1 MYRSVT
7 WVFER
12 YACALYGDDRR
23 KLGVI
28 FMIHISSAQRKTL
41 SALFEQYLPG
51 VLVWAF
57 GSRVKGNFRPD
68 SDLDLVVFS
77 KPAQSA
83 SVSSLREALDES
95 SLPFSVD
102 VLVWDEIKQDFR
114 DLILEKYV
122 VFEHNEPSPST

>member
-1 MYRSVT
+1 MTSV
-7 WVFER
+7 
-12 YACALYGDDRR
+12 
-23 KLGVI
+23 
-28 FMIHISSAQRKTL
+28 IHISSAQRKIL

-51 VLVWAF
+51 VLVWVF

-95 SLPFSVD
+95 SLPFNVD

-114 DLILEKYV
+114 DHILEKYV
-122 VFEHNEPSPST
+122 VFEPNEPSPGT

>member
-1 MYRSVT
+1 MT
-7 WVFER
+7 
-12 YACALYGDDRR
+12 CT
-23 KLGVI
+23 
-28 FMIHISSAQRKTL
+28 IHISSAQRKTL

-57 GSRVKGNFRPD
+57 GSRVKGTFRPD

-83 SVSSLREALDES
+83 SVSELREALDES

-102 VLVWDEIKQDFR
+102 VLVWDEIGQDFR
-114 DLILEKYV
+114 DHILEKYA
-122 VFEHNEPSPST
+122 VFEYSKPWPGAQ

>member
-1 MYRSVT
+1 VT
-7 WVFER
+7 S
-12 YACALYGDDRR
+12 
-23 KLGVI
+23 
-28 FMIHISSAQRKTL
+28 MIHISSAQRETL
-41 SALFEQYLPG
+41 AALFEQYLPN

-83 SVSSLREALDES
+83 SVSELREALEES

-102 VLVWDEIKQDFR
+102 VLLWDEIGSDFR
-114 DLILEKYV
+114 DHILEKYV
-122 VFEHNEPSPST
+122 VFERDEPLPGTK

>member
-1 MYRSVT
+1 MIST
-7 WVFER
+7 
-12 YACALYGDDRR
+12 
-23 KLGVI
+23 
-28 FMIHISSAQRKTL
+28 IHISIAQRKTL
-41 SALFEQYLPG
+41 AALFEQYLPS

-83 SVSSLREALDES
+83 SVSELREALEES

-102 VLVWDEIKQDFR
+102 VLVWDEVGSDFR
-114 DLILEKYV
+114 DHILENYA
-122 VFEHNEPSPST
+122 VFERDESLPDTR

>member
-1 MYRSVT
+1 MTS
-7 WVFER
+7 
-12 YACALYGDDRR
+12 
-23 KLGVI
+23 
-28 FMIHISSAQRKTL
+28 MIHISTAQRITL
-41 SALFEQYLPG
+41 ASLFEQYLPS

-83 SVSSLREALDES
+83 LVSELREALEES

-102 VLVWDEIKQDFR
+102 VLVWDEVGSDFR
-114 DLILEKYV
+114 DHILENYA
-122 VFEHNEPSPST
+122 VFERDESLPDTQ

>member
-1 MYRSVT
+1 M
-7 WVFER
+7 
-12 YACALYGDDRR
+12 
-23 KLGVI
+23 I
-28 FMIHISSAQRKTL
+28 FMIHISGAQRKTL

-57 GSRVKGNFRPD
+57 GSRVKGNFRAD

-83 SVSSLREALDES
+83 SVSELREALDES

-102 VLVWDEIKQDFR
+102 VLVWDEIGQDFR
-114 DLILEKYV
+114 DHILEKYA
-122 VFEHNEPSPST
+122 VFEYSKPWPGAQ

>member
-1 MYRSVT
+1 MT
-7 WVFER
+7 
-12 YACALYGDDRR
+12 CT
-23 KLGVI
+23 
-28 FMIHISSAQRKTL
+28 IHISSAQRKTL

-57 GSRVKGNFRPD
+57 GSRVKGNFRAD

-83 SVSSLREALDES
+83 SVSELREALDES

-102 VLVWDEIKQDFR
+102 VLVWDEIGQDFR
-114 DLILEKYV
+114 DHIFEKYA
-122 VFEHNEPSPST
+122 VFEYSKPWPGAQ